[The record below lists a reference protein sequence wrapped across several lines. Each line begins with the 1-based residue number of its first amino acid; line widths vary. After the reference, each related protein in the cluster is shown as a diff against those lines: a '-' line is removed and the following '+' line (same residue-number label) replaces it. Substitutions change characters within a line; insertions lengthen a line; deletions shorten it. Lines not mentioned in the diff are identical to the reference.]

1 MAWVTCPQC
10 GFTQI
15 ASAICQKCRHRLDRP
30 GGGAA
35 ASIGPAAHPG
45 TSATSAASPAAPP
58 ARTTP
63 VPPSSAAP
71 ARPRPTSHAGPP
83 SASAPANPSPLLPRN
98 TVIGLAAAAL
108 ALVVLAIV
116 WSSRDAA
123 PVPVAAVEAPPTPEP
138 WTLDLTGRWQGKVAT
153 TLPGPPARPALREV
167 FVETDRSG
175 NIVAA
180 GVTLTDPSHGG
191 AGAGYLTVPNGRERL
206 NTIASATL
214 ASPKGASLALDF
226 IPLPPW
232 APQRERQWRAVE
244 GQRRTVE
251 DTSYLLLESLETDY
265 LIQAGVNASGFLSYL
280 YLSPDYVPAVAGG
293 KNSGRGTDVLSRV
306 IHPTSENSLRG
317 FRNLVWDLSGA
328 ADFVSLQ
335 IGANLSGPAGTSD
348 RVVLRRK

>member
-1 MAWVTCPQC
+1 V
-10 GFTQI
+10 
-15 ASAICQKCRHRLDRP
+15 
-30 GGGAA
+30 
-35 ASIGPAAHPG
+35 
-45 TSATSAASPAAPP
+45 APP
-58 ARTTP
+58 GS
-63 VPPSSAAP
+63 PPSTAKP
-71 ARPRPTSHAGPP
+71 V
-83 SASAPANPSPLLPRN
+83 PLLPRN
-98 TVIGLAAAAL
+98 TVIGLAAAAV
-108 ALVVLAIV
+108 ALVILAIV
-116 WSSRDAA
+116 WGSRGAA

-206 NTIASATL
+206 DTIAAATL
-214 ASPKGASLALDF
+214 ASPRGASLALDF
-226 IPLPPW
+226 VPLPPW
-232 APQRERQWRAVE
+232 TPQRERQWRVVE
-244 GQRRTVE
+244 GQRKTVE

-280 YLSPDYVPAVAGG
+280 YLSPDYVSAVAGG
-293 KNSGRGTDVLSRV
+293 KSSGRGTDVLSRV

-317 FRNLVWDLSGA
+317 FHNLVWDLSGA

-335 IGANLSGPAGTSD
+335 IAANVSGPAGTSD
-348 RVVLRRK
+348 RLALRRKYTAILAARREDS

>member
-1 MAWVTCPQC
+1 V
-10 GFTQI
+10 
-15 ASAICQKCRHRLDRP
+15 K
-30 GGGAA
+30 
-35 ASIGPAAHPG
+35 
-45 TSATSAASPAAPP
+45 
-58 ARTTP
+58 P
-63 VPPSSAAP
+63 V
-71 ARPRPTSHAGPP
+71 
-83 SASAPANPSPLLPRN
+83 PLLPRK
-98 TVIGLAAAAL
+98 TLIGLVAAAL

-116 WSSRDAA
+116 WGSRSA
-123 PVPVAAVEAPPTPEP
+123 PPVAAVAPEAVPTPEP

-167 FVETDRSG
+167 FIETDRSG

-206 NTIASATL
+206 DAIAAATL

-226 IPLPPW
+226 VPLPPW
-232 APQRERQWRAVE
+232 TPQRERQWRVVE

-265 LIQAGVNASGFLSYL
+265 LIQAGINASGFLSYVF
-280 YLSPDYVPAVAGG
+280 LSPDYASAVAGG
-293 KNSGRGTDVLSRV
+293 KGPARGTDVLSKV
-306 IHPTSENSLRG
+306 IHPATESSLRG

-335 IGANLSGPAGTSD
+335 IAANLSGPAGTAD
-348 RVVLRRK
+348 RVVLHRK